1 MFEILFFASWGSGL
15 RWWLCPPAWKVYSSM
30 LLKHSHVTRVTFLII
45 LYHGTTNHHIWHR
58 RRTNGDGGS
67 SAAIQVGTA
76 VRFPLASNCGQ
87 CFVCCVKFWWLCF
100 FLLQQGV
107 MLVPACPHHRRKQA
121 TVYLLLWVGS
131 RLRGALRRVFPCVF
145 PAPSNTSEILGSCC
159 GCCISSS
166 HKVVFAACAF
176 PCSGFVYQ
184 ILNISF
190 LRFCYRHVFQR
201 AFSFIFLNFHCLASR
216 PLGQKGSRIFF
227 CGVDDRKLHLL
238 EKQVVQ
244 MWFCQLYAV

>member
-1 MFEILFFASWGSGL
+1 MRQWFEMVALSSCLKSLQLHASKAQPCNQSHLPDHFVPWHHKSSYLAQEKNKWRWWELSSYPSGYCCEISSCFKLRPVLCLLCEILMAVLLPPSAGCDAGASMS
-15 RWWLCPPAWKVYSSM
+15 PSPA
-30 LLKHSHVTRVTFLII
+30 
-45 LYHGTTNHHIWHR
+45 
-58 RRTNGDGGS
+58 
-67 SAAIQVGTA
+67 
-76 VRFPLASNCGQ
+76 
-87 CFVCCVKFWWLCF
+87 
-100 FLLQQGV
+100 
-107 MLVPACPHHRRKQA
+107 QA
-121 TVYLLLWVGS
+121 GHCVYLLLWVGS